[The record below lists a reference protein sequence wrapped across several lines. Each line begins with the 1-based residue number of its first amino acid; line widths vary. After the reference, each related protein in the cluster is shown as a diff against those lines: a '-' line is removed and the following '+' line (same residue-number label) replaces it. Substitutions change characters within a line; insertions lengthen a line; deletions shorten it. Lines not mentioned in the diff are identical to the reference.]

1 MSNHTVSE
9 YLALDI
15 SKRERR
21 VWYWPTKWY
30 VEPYALELN
39 EWDKLYS
46 HLKMTYPIQ
55 HFIRMDCN
63 IMFCR
68 IQYRLRNI
76 KRWCK
81 YRLNHPRKHMI
92 KAVFTRDYQDL
103 DTITVNFC
111 LEAIVEYVDREKCFE
126 HLVWDDTGERIQQ
139 AAMIKEIYEYATKGR
154 NLRAKEINLLWTDV
168 PLRNT
173 RLDDYVVL
181 EIKEKEIEDLDTKYC
196 NWVISNRKHLW
207 T

>member
-1 MSNHTVSE
+1 
-9 YLALDI
+9 
-15 SKRERR
+15 
-21 VWYWPTKWY
+21 
-30 VEPYALELN
+30 
-39 EWDKLYS
+39 
-46 HLKMTYPIQ
+46 
-55 HFIRMDCN
+55 
-63 IMFCR
+63 
-68 IQYRLRNI
+68 
-76 KRWCK
+76 
-81 YRLNHPRKHMI
+81 MI

-126 HLVWDDTGERIQQ
+126 HLVWDDTVERIQQ

-154 NLRAKEINLLWTDV
+154 NLLGKEINLLWTDV

>member
-39 EWDKLYS
+39 EWDKLYA

-68 IQYRLRNI
+68 IQYRWRNI

-126 HLVWDDTGERIQQ
+126 HLVWDDTDERIQQ

>member
-1 MSNHTVSE
+1 MSNYTVSE

-15 SKRERR
+15 SKRERK

-39 EWDKLYS
+39 EWDKLYA

-68 IQYRLRNI
+68 IQYRWRNI

-81 YRLNHPRKHMI
+81 YRFNHPRKHMI

-103 DTITVNFC
+103 DTIAVNFC

-154 NLRAKEINLLWTDV
+154 NLLGKDINLLWTDV
-168 PLRNT
+168 PLKNT
-173 RLDDYVVL
+173 RLDDYAVI

>member
-15 SKRERR
+15 SKRERK

-39 EWDKLYS
+39 EWDKLYA
-46 HLKMTYPIQ
+46 HLKVTYPIQ

-68 IQYRLRNI
+68 IRHKWNNV

-81 YRLNHPRKHMI
+81 YRLNHPRKHMM

-111 LEAIVEYVDREKCFE
+111 LEVIVEYVDREKCFE
-126 HLVWDDTGERIQQ
+126 HLVWDDTSERIQQ

-168 PLRNT
+168 PLTNT